1 MQCPSCG
8 ADGLLV
14 ESRDM
19 SYCYRGLVTVIAGVS
34 GAFCAACSEA
44 VLDEGVAE
52 RVAEAMQ
59 AFARQVDGYVTSG

>member
-8 ADGLLV
+8 AQGVRV

-19 SYCYRGLVTVIAGVS
+19 SYHYRGLATVIHGVS

-59 AFARQVDGYVTSG
+59 AFARQVDGYVTSD

>member
-8 ADGLLV
+8 TDGLLV

-19 SYCYRGLVTVIAGVS
+19 SYHYRGLATVIHGVR

>member
-19 SYCYRGLVTVIAGVS
+19 SYCYRGLVTLIAGVS
-34 GAFCAACSEA
+34 GAFCVACSEA

-52 RVAEAMQ
+52 RVA
-59 AFARQVDGYVTSG
+59 